1 MSVHQ
6 NLIGTIAFTR
16 DWPHFLLNR
25 LRRPNGDTKTFRLR
39 NGQFIS
45 IANDQTFVLNEIFR
59 ERVYDVPGVDLR
71 SCRTI
76 VDLGAN
82 VGVFALYAAANAPN
96 ATIHCFEPAAA
107 TFAALQQN
115 MNANHLNVV
124 THALAISTSCGP
136 ARFYRAGTA
145 VEWSLNSDAGAVC
158 EEVNCIDLDH
168 LFDIVDDDAIDFL
181 KMDVEGVEL
190 DVLGSAADEQL
201 RRIGVLSVEWHHSSE
216 SLVPLVNR
224 LRQLE
229 FDAGI
234 EVADGNVRY
243 LKAKQHDFASL
254 HRDRC

>member
-1 MSVHQ
+1 MSVLQ
-6 NLIGTIAFTR
+6 NLIGTMAFTR

-25 LRRPNGDTKTFRLR
+25 VRRPNGETKTFRLR

-45 IANDQTFVLNEIFR
+45 IANDQAFVLNEIFR

-136 ARFYRAGTA
+136 ARF
-145 VEWSLNSDAGAVC
+145 
-158 EEVNCIDLDH
+158 
-168 LFDIVDDDAIDFL
+168 
-181 KMDVEGVEL
+181 
-190 DVLGSAADEQL
+190 
-201 RRIGVLSVEWHHSSE
+201 
-216 SLVPLVNR
+216 
-224 LRQLE
+224 
-229 FDAGI
+229 
-234 EVADGNVRY
+234 
-243 LKAKQHDFASL
+243 
-254 HRDRC
+254 